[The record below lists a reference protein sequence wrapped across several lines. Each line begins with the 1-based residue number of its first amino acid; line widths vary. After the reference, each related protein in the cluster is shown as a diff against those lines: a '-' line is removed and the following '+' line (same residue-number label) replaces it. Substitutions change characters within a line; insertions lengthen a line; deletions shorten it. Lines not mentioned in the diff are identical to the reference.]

1 MEDKYKEFSDKFAA
15 LCDEFA
21 HDDFDADG
29 VMKVCKEVVDN
40 YSN

>member
-1 MEDKYKEFSDKFAA
+1 MEEIYKDFAEKFEK
-15 LCDEFA
+15 LCNEFA
-21 HDDFDADG
+21 TEDFDAEE